1 MFHNIIDPITN
12 KEYSIFSDKGKILLK
27 FYVSLTNGGK
37 LPNDL
42 QSIKQYIKKNLINS
56 RKKKLTNEE
65 LKFIDNLINKCI
77 SK

>member
-42 QSIKQYIKKNLINS
+42 QSIKQYIKKNLIN
-56 RKKKLTNEE
+56 
-65 LKFIDNLINKCI
+65 
-77 SK
+77 